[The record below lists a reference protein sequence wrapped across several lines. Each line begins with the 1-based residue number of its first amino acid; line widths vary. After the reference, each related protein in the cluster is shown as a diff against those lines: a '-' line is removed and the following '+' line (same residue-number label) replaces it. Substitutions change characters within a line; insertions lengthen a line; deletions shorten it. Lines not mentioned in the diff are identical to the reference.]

1 MYTLLQ
7 FVSLFREILYKNT
20 MTENMVW
27 KFLWKSTSF
36 VYLNISVSNQVE
48 SEKTFVMNNIKSW
61 S

>member
-1 MYTLLQ
+1 MQ

-27 KFLWKSTSF
+27 RFLWKSTSF

-48 SEKTFVMNNIKSW
+48 IEKTFVMNNIKSW

>member
-1 MYTLLQ
+1 
-7 FVSLFREILYKNT
+7 

-27 KFLWKSTSF
+27 RFLWKSTSF

-48 SEKTFVMNNIKSW
+48 IEKTFVMNNIKSW